1 MKKAEKNQKVAFR
14 YTTFLLF
21 FLSFFAFA
29 EQICE
34 LKLTTC
40 PEDFNGDTLYV
51 SPQIVA
57 LSSTIYTCEPA
68 EVIEG
73 LTQTGAPPSIF
84 FVIDHSYSMNGLGNT
99 WPGNDVNGT
108 RFNVTRD
115 LIDTVYKTHPD
126 AEIGM
131 AVFREVLYF
140 DSRDNNLFVQLEGQG
155 NQSYMPLLQL
165 DKNVR
170 GNTTG
175 LQALKDILKT
185 TTITRR
191 NSMYNR
197 NVTCVD
203 LVYNPTFSTTG
214 NTNINNA
221 MDAALQAMKSAKNP
235 PERQFIIFLS
245 DGEPHPTDSTIAGYQ
260 DILRR
265 HGGKDPFYFQNAT
278 STPTTFTVYFSNND
292 TIPPASLTTMTANIK
307 ANGYSSSNSAS
318 DIWILKTDYDALM
331 SLFMKKIIKPIMS
344 LTTGVAT
351 SMTINNVISTTLED
365 SGFIFSGL
373 FPLDHSAT
381 RFDIQ
386 IRYHLT
392 NLENN
397 SQKDTLTNVQFYVAR
412 KEGIE
417 LSDGLSSYC
426 WDKATL
432 SLLHNGKKVTSI
444 DESMEKLEIRFDPGN
459 HNYQSVAVDVT
470 HIQGEKRDLEK
481 FTLDKKDNLWTKTF
495 VRKIDSAHPGDNILQ
510 HQMYD
515 SIVVVYRNPQIPLDT
530 IRIAVPF
537 SVSNA
542 IKASSATY
550 NDTDADGF
558 IDSIFLAVD
567 ANLDKGTVDLLEAL
581 ITLPSFR
588 NFVIESIKPAPMGIA
603 IRVREQS
610 QTPRTYVTTNDVIQ
624 LQGGVLPGG
633 GMLEGGSIVVIDKV
647 APVINRAELVTNAAE
662 KDSLRVYFSEP
673 VENFEST
680 RPFLFKT
687 PKGDEYQV
695 FLENGSLSD
704 DYYLAA
710 IRQIQ
715 SASSISP
722 QDSIWINTAA
732 SITDKNHNIQ
742 SNQLNRRVTLKIKQ
756 IPYTLIPD
764 AINNPFVPGNL
775 IPAPVQE
782 AYRNEGRLQELDLNK
797 GGIIIVVKPENQL
810 RPHVELSGKVSIFDV
825 VKNTVIEN
833 KPMVFDKVSKKLFFV
848 WNGVNHKNRKVA
860 TGTYLAVLEMSDNMG
875 FEQTRTIPVGIKR

>member
-1 MKKAEKNQKVAFR
+1 MKKAEKNQKLAFQ
-14 YTTFLLF
+14 YTTLLLF
-21 FLSFFAFA
+21 ILSFFASA

-40 PEDFNGDTLYV
+40 PEDFSGDTLFV
-51 SPQIVA
+51 PPEIVA
-57 LSSTIYTCEPA
+57 LSSTIYACEPA

-115 LIDTVYKTHPD
+115 LIDTVYKLHPD
-126 AEIGM
+126 AEIGL

-140 DSRDNNLFVQLEGQG
+140 DSRDNDLFVQLEGQG
-155 NQSYMPLLQL
+155 NQSFMPLLQL
-165 DKNVR
+165 DKNAR

-175 LQALKDILKT
+175 LQALKDILRT

-203 LVYNPTFSTTG
+203 LVYNPTFSTIG

-265 HGGKDPFYFQNAT
+265 HGGKDPFYFQNGTA
-278 STPTTFTVYFSNND
+278 TPTTFTVYFSNDD

-318 DIWILKTDYDALM
+318 DIWILKTDYEALM
-331 SLFMKKIIKPIMS
+331 SLFMKKIITPIMS
-344 LTTGVAT
+344 LTTGKAT

-365 SGFIFSGL
+365 SGFIFSGK
-373 FPLDHSAT
+373 FPLDQNTTS
-381 RFDIQ
+381 FDIQ

-392 NLENN
+392 NLEDN
-397 SQKDTLTNVQFYVAR
+397 SQKDTLTDVQFHVVR
-412 KEGIE
+412 KEGAE
-417 LSDGLSSYC
+417 LVDGLSSYC
-426 WDKATL
+426 WDKATM
-432 SLLHNGKKVTSI
+432 SLYYNGKKVTRV

-470 HIQGEKRDLEK
+470 HIQGEKLDLEK
-481 FTLDKKDNLWTKTF
+481 YNLDKKDNFWTKTF
-495 VRKIDSAHPGDNILQ
+495 VRRIDSAHPGDNILQ

-515 SIVVVYRNPQIPLDT
+515 SIVVVYRNPEIPLDT
-530 IRIAVPF
+530 IRVAVPF

-542 IKASSATY
+542 IKVNSATY
-550 NDTDADGF
+550 NDIDADGF

-567 ANLDKGTVDLLEAL
+567 DNLDKTTIDLLESRIA
-581 ITLPSFR
+581 LPSFR
-588 NFVIESIKPAPMGIA
+588 NFVIDSIRPVPGGIV

-610 QTPRTYVTTNDVIQ
+610 QTPRTYVTNNDVIQ
-624 LQGGVLPGG
+624 LQGGILPGG
-633 GMLEGGSIVVIDKV
+633 GMLEGGSVVVIDKV
-647 APVINRAELVTNAAE
+647 APVINRAELVTSAAE

-673 VENFEST
+673 VENFESS

-695 FLENGSLSD
+695 FLENGNLSG

-715 SASSISP
+715 SVSSISP
-722 QDSIWINTAA
+722 QDSVWINTAA
-732 SITDKNHNIQ
+732 SISDTSNNIQ
-742 SNQLNRRVTLKIKQ
+742 SNQFNRRVPLTIKQ
-756 IPYTLIPD
+756 IPYKLIPE
-764 AINNPFVPGNL
+764 AVNNPFVPGNP

-782 AYRNEGRLQELDLNK
+782 AYRSEGRLQELDLNN
-797 GGIIIVVKPENQL
+797 GGIIIVVKPETQL
-810 RPHVELSGKVSIFDV
+810 RPHVELAGKVSIFDV

-833 KPMVFDKVSKKLFFV
+833 EPMVFDKVSKKLFFV
-848 WNGVNHKNRKVA
+848 WNGVNHKKRKVA
-860 TGTYLAVLEMSDNMG
+860 TGTYLAVMEMSDNMG
-875 FEQTRTIPVGIKR
+875 FKETGTIPVGIKR